1 MKQSYFLT
9 FAIFALLPTALPTPA
24 PQMSYGENPDPVNG
38 VIIPSPIKTGTS
50 GSLYGPA
57 NLLGEAAAASPV
69 SGGDSAIV
77 SDYPLVNGQ
86 EADSKLGLYLD
97 FNSVQNPRPIRGTSG
112 QTDPGPSMYASYFQS
127 SSKLTLA

>member
-1 MKQSYFLT
+1 MKQAFFLA
-9 FAIFALLPTALPTPA
+9 FLASAPLPTAFSAPA

-38 VIIPSPIKTGTS
+38 VIVPSPITTETS

-69 SGGDSAIV
+69 PGGDFAIV
-77 SDYPLVNGQ
+77 SGYHLVNGQ

-97 FNSVQNPRPIRGTSG
+97 FNSVQNPQPIRGTGG
-112 QTDPGPSMYASYFQS
+112 QTDPGPSMYAFFSQTVQS
-127 SSKLTLA
+127 